1 MNKQLINIFAA
12 LFAAVALSA
21 PVVAS
26 EAKTL
31 DELLEMIQTAKISE
45 TAEYRQREAEFKK
58 DQRKQTQ
65 LLKSAENTKAAEER
79 RSDRL
84 EQTIRDN
91 DIKLTALRE
100 QRDKRLG
107 SLKELFGH
115 LTGAAGDIRAK
126 LNQSIV
132 SAQIP
137 GRTEF
142 LDVLID
148 KMSSDTRLPSIAD
161 IEKLW
166 YEQQREMVESSRV
179 VKFKRTV
186 LRADGEPVDMEVVR
200 VGTYNLLADG
210 MYLEYSPETGL
221 VSELSRQPSG
231 FKGGAEDLQEAT
243 SGFTKVGLDPTG
255 PFGGGL
261 LAALINAPTLIERWH
276 FGGIVGYVITAVF
289 AFAIVLAVW
298 RFVVLF
304 GMSSAVKD
312 QLNAESANTG
322 NPLGRVLKV
331 AADNPGL
338 DAESLELKLHEAVLK
353 ERPSIESGLNLLKI
367 IAMVA
372 PLLGLLGTVTGMI
385 ITFQMIT
392 LFGAGDPKAMA
403 GGISQALITTV
414 LGLVVAIPTVLLHTL
429 VSGKAQG
436 ILHVLE
442 EQSAG
447 IVAGS
452 VEGR

>member
-91 DIKLTALRE
+91 DIKLAALRE